1 MDMLYTPL
9 SIEPAK
15 IAEELDPTIKQL
27 GNVAEAGRRL
37 AANGLR
43 QVFFVSAGAGLA
55 IGKSLNAYT
64 DEVAQNLCFIS
75 HAASRFV
82 DLLKANTS
90 IADAPDT
97 LIILSSKSGK
107 TPETVEAAKRLKD
120 KPCKT
125 VVFTKSQD
133 TPLASHGHS
142 AFFTGETT
150 QAFHATH
157 MLMASFTGGILE
169 IKESWS
175 FMPALASS
183 LKALPVALFHAARK
197 CVLAGEAFA
206 EDFKSDTPLYFI
218 ASGSDLLVPHAYGLC
233 VLQERFGFDVH
244 VVEATDFFHSVVE
257 TVRPGTKARFIL
269 TVPGG
274 GSRGSMLDVKTFFE
288 EAAKNYPVSFHVL
301 DTKDFDASGIDPEI
315 LKIVGPLIAE
325 ACLKP
330 WTPMLAK
337 ATKQTMN
344 DPLLHMGRFQ
354 YFNCHL
360 G

>member
-1 MDMLYTPL
+1 MDMLYAPL
-9 SIEPAK
+9 STGSSE
-15 IAEELDPTIKQL
+15 IAQQLDSTIRQL
-27 GNVAEAGRRL
+27 ENVAEAGRRV
-37 AANGLR
+37 AATGLR

-64 DEVAQNLCFIS
+64 DEVAQNLRFIS
-75 HAASRFV
+75 YAASRFV
-82 DLLKANTS
+82 DLMKAKPS

-97 LIILSSKSGK
+97 LIVLSSKSGK
-107 TPETVEAAKRLKD
+107 TPETVEAAKRLKN

-133 TPLASHGHS
+133 TPLASYGHS

-206 EDFKSDTPLYFI
+206 EDFKSDTPFI
-218 ASGSDLLVPHAYGLC
+218 S
-233 VLQERFGFDVH
+233 
-244 VVEATDFFHSVVE
+244 
-257 TVRPGTKARFIL
+257 
-269 TVPGG
+269 
-274 GSRGSMLDVKTFFE
+274 
-288 EAAKNYPVSFHVL
+288 
-301 DTKDFDASGIDPEI
+301 
-315 LKIVGPLIAE
+315 
-325 ACLKP
+325 
-330 WTPMLAK
+330 
-337 ATKQTMN
+337 
-344 DPLLHMGRFQ
+344 
-354 YFNCHL
+354 
-360 G
+360 

>member
-1 MDMLYTPL
+1 MDMLYAPL
-9 SIEPAK
+9 SIGSAE
-15 IAEELDPTIKQL
+15 IAQQLDPTIRQL
-27 GNVAEAGRRL
+27 ENVADAGRRV
-37 AANGLR
+37 AATGLR

-64 DEVAQNLCFIS
+64 DEVAQNLRFIS
-75 HAASRFV
+75 YAASRFV
-82 DLLKANTS
+82 ELMKANPS

-97 LIILSSKSGK
+97 LIVLSSKSGK
-107 TPETVEAAKRLKD
+107 TPETVEAAKRLKN

-133 TPLASHGHS
+133 TPLASYDHS

-150 QAFHATH
+150 QAFQATY

-175 FMPALASS
+175 FMPALTSS

-197 CVLAGEAFA
+197 SVLAGEAFA

-218 ASGSDLLVPHAYGLC
+218 ASGSGLLVPHAYGLC

-244 VVEATDFFHSVVE
+244 VVNATDFFHSVVE

-269 TVPGG
+269 TVPGD
-274 GSRGSMLDVKTFFE
+274 GSQGSMLDIKTFFE
-288 EAAKNYPVSFHVL
+288 KAAKDYPVSFHVL
-301 DTKDFDASGIDPEI
+301 DTKDFDTSGIDPEI
-315 LKIVGPLIAE
+315 LKIVGALICE
-325 ACLKP
+325 AYLKP
-330 WTPMLAK
+330 WTPILAK

-344 DPLLHMGRFQ
+344 DPLLHMGRFK
-354 YFNCHL
+354 YYNCHL